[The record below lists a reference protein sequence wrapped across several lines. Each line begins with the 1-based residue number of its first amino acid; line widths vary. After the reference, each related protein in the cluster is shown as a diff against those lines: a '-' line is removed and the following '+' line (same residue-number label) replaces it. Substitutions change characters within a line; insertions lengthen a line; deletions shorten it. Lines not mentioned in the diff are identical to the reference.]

1 MINIKDNNIVI
12 QKPFNII
19 GSNYTLLLQNTVT
32 KDINIYNVTDESENL
47 YFHFKI
53 DNLNLINGEYYLLLI
68 SNENH
73 LPLEVITNDINSA
86 KLESVYLL
94 LCKDKLII
102 NKDIQIITTLK
113 NAAVEI
119 VTKELCKVGD
129 YTTIKKEYNNKK
141 SFITYNG

>member
-19 GSNYTLLLQNTVT
+19 GNNFTLLLQNTVT
-32 KDINIYNVTDESENL
+32 KEITIYNVTDFSENL
-47 YFHFKI
+47 YFHFEI

-94 LCKDKLII
+94 LCKDMLII
-102 NKDIQIITTLK
+102 NKDVQVITTLK
-113 NAAVEI
+113 NAD
-119 VTKELCKVGD
+119 VTVVTRELCKVGD
-129 YTTIKKEYNNKK
+129 YNTTKTEYNNKK
-141 SFITYNG
+141 TFITYNG